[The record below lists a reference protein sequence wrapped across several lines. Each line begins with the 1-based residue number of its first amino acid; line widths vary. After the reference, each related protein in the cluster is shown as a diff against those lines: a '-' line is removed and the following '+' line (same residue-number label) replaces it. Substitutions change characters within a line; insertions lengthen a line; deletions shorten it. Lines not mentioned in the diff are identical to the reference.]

1 MIFSILVPDLA
12 AVASPELLHPG
23 QQPAPAR
30 RPAHAAAQGVCPALA
45 VDVVL
50 GWIIAIKAVIMIPVL
65 ACISWK
71 TLAAHLVTARQ
82 SPARWQCSS
91 PSHTLLA

>member
-1 MIFSILVPDLA
+1 MIFSTLVPDLA

-30 RPAHAAAQGVCPALA
+30 RPAHAAAQGVRPALA

-50 GWIIAIKAVIMIPVL
+50 GVDHCK
-65 ACISWK
+65 
-71 TLAAHLVTARQ
+71 
-82 SPARWQCSS
+82 
-91 PSHTLLA
+91 